1 MANLLNFKNKE
12 SIQELFGE
20 NKKTSNSP
28 GTGSDT
34 VGIQRGML
42 REGSAWR
49 VCSSE
54 DKTCQQEQIEELFTD
69 IFLDIWRGKLN

>member
-12 SIQELFGE
+12 SIQELFRE

-69 IFLDIWRGKLN
+69 IFWDIWRGKLN